1 MHLRGAELFS
11 NSRLTMPNCVCRHA
25 QTTRTGMMLA
35 ANVAVSTRL
44 VLKMLGSLEFRR
56 AWKCLIF
63 DDICIQWGTN
73 YQWIGITNG
82 ILEVGL
88 QYFEY
93 IHRGIHIGSNH
104 QTGVSTMKYRWIH
117 WDILGHWVIDWVVD
131 SAINHRMPTR
141 IYSNHQYIYIYI
153 YIIIIICIYK
163 LE

>member
-141 IYSNHQYIYIYI
+141 IYSNHQYIYI
-153 YIIIIICIYK
+153 IIICIYK